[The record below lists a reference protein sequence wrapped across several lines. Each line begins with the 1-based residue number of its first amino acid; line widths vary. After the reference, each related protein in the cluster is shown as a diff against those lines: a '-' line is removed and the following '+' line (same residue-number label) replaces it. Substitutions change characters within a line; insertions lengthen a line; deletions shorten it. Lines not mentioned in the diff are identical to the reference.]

1 MIASRNDIVITSP
14 HELHIP
20 MPLEKLEVAYEIEL
34 LWAHFELRQADHL
47 GQVSLPIAPIQR
59 RDRHAPKTCGRIIL
73 SLLAG
78 KIVERDRPHA
88 LAADYDLLRFQIARR
103 RERIDSGESQGQR
116 PGLNRSLY
124 PQHLLF

>member
-1 MIASRNDIVITSP
+1 MMIASRNDIVITSP
-14 HELHIP
+14 HKLHIP
-20 MPLEKLEVAYEIEL
+20 MLLQKFEIAHKIEL

-59 RDRHAPKTCGRIIL
+59 RDRHAPKTGGRIVL

-88 LAADYDLLRFQIARR
+88 LAAYDDLLRFQITRR
-103 RERIDSGESQGQR
+103 RDRIDSG
-116 PGLNRSLY
+116 
-124 PQHLLF
+124 